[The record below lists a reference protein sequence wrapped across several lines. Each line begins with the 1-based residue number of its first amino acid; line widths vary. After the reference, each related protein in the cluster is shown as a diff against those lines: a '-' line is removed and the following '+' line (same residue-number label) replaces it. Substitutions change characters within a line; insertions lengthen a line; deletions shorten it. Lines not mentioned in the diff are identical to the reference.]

1 MLHLLNRDYE
11 AATDTIKPKTDLTVT
26 LDPKA
31 LGGPATVKRAQYF
44 RPDADPVELRL
55 ATDAAGHLRLTLPA
69 LNVWGIVAL
78 D

>member
-1 MLHLLNRDYE
+1 M
-11 AATDTIKPKTDLTVT
+11 KPKTDLTVT

-31 LGGPATVKRAQYF
+31 LGGPATVKRARYF
-44 RPDADPVELRL
+44 RPDADPVELRF
-55 ATDAAGHLRLTLPA
+55 ATDGSGNLRLTLPR